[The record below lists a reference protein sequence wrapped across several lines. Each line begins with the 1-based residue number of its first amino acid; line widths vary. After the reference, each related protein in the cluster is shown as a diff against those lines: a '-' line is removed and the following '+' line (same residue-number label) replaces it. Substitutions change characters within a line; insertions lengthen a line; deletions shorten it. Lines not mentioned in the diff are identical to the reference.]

1 MASQPKD
8 PNKKRRNPARKKAAD
23 ELRQA
28 NPRMRHQQ
36 ALNMLAQGASEQPA
50 APSAKPH
57 WLTEALGLHT
67 VEDLTARWAQIS
79 ERANAEVLTVPVGVD
94 ATGKLMHLNIDE
106 IAVGG
111 CGLHGMILARTHL
124 GRGLVESVIAAAL
137 RALNPPKHLQ
147 VVAAGPHP
155 GYQIADTAFGG
166 HEWDLKFGAW
176 LTHELTERTKFLDD
190 AGALDFRSL
199 PIGTLPRVL
208 VIADPATEFAESRQY
223 RTRYSENL
231 DRISGLARQGRALGV
246 HLLVS
251 GSEIPLQSDKQHYPF
266 THNLTYG
273 LVVRST
279 GSAVILP
286 APLRLPNGINDD
298 VAGTP
303 VELLAAGSLN
313 QHVNLARAA
322 FPLYK
327 RTVREAAQAAGFKLP
342 SPTTRPIGQE
352 PT

>member
-1 MASQPKD
+1 
-8 PNKKRRNPARKKAAD
+8 
-23 ELRQA
+23 
-28 NPRMRHQQ
+28 MRHQQ
-36 ALNMLAQGASEQPA
+36 ALNALANGAAEQPA

-67 VEDLTARWAQIS
+67 IEDIAARWAQIS
-79 ERANAEVLTVPVGVD
+79 EYAKTEVLTVPVGVD
-94 ATGKLMHLNIDE
+94 ATGKRVYLNIDE

-111 CGLHGMILARTHL
+111 SGVHGMLLARTHL
-124 GRGLVESVIAAAL
+124 DRVLAENVIAAAL

-147 VVAAGPHP
+147 VVAAGPYP

-176 LTHELTERTKFLDD
+176 LTNELTERTKLLD
-190 AGALDFRSL
+190 AEGALDFRSL

-231 DRISGLARQGRALGV
+231 DRISRLARQGRAVGI

-251 GSEIPLQSDKQHYPF
+251 GSEIPLQSNRQPCPF

-273 LVVRST
+273 LVARST
-279 GSAVILP
+279 GSAVIVP
-286 APLRLPNGINDD
+286 APLRLPNGIDDD

-303 VELLAAGSLN
+303 VELLSAGSLN
-313 QHVNLARAA
+313 QQVSLARAA

-327 RTVREAAQAAGFKLP
+327 RTVRDAARDAGFALP
-342 SPTTRPIGQE
+342 PPAPNQ
-352 PT
+352 